1 MIPSSPRQIIHAGR
15 EGPEFLL
22 SLPIEIS
29 DESDVVESDLGSVD
43 CII

>member
-1 MIPSSPRQIIHAGR
+1 MIPSSPRQIIHAGK

-29 DESDVVESDLGSVD
+29 DEREVVESDLGSVAS
-43 CII
+43 IL